1 MAQKACRTHPISAGM
16 EPGVVGAAIY
26 RAISRTSTQNAVTR
40 TRRRTRDTKIVD
52 ELNKEKREEG
62 NKKTKPM
69 PIIITGFLGL
79 AALVVLLSRKYDAE
93 ATKWAIGILGVVAGF
108 WARGSVVL
116 IVYGTGMLG
125 RGRSDC
131 CSIDPL

>member
-108 WARGSVVL
+108 W
-116 IVYGTGMLG
+116 LG
-125 RGRSDC
+125 GA
-131 CSIDPL
+131 